1 MTRRPGRP
9 PLDRTDG
16 TVKLTVNI
24 THKTYDR
31 LYASARISRVSLS
44 EYVRRAL
51 APPVT
56 KHQP

>member
-31 LYASARISRVSLS
+31 LYASARTSRVTLS

-51 APPVT
+51 SPTVT
-56 KHQP
+56 KQTP